1 MKISQMTTNQAAD
14 ALVKISAHT
23 SNILDDPDMREL
35 IKDTAKTGKKDAT
48 NGWSKILTK
57 LVPCCLQKHREDLF
71 AIIAALDDKTA
82 EDVGKLKLIETLNIL
97 RESVDKELLDF
108 FDSFSSN
115 KNTASK

>member
-14 ALVKISAHT
+14 ALVKISAYAA
-23 SNILDDPDMREL
+23 NILDDAEMMNL
-35 IKDTAKTGKKDAT
+35 IKETGKNGVDDAMS
-48 NGWSKILTK
+48 GWSKLLTK
-57 LVPCCLQKHREDLF
+57 LVPMCLKTHREDLF

-108 FDSFSSN
+108 FDSF
-115 KNTASK
+115 THTRITESK